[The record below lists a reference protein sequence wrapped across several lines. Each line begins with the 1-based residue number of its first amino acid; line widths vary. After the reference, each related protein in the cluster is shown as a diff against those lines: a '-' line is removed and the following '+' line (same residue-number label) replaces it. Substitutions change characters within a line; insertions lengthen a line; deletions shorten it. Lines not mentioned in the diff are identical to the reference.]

1 MQYPIYNLL
10 CWKPKINEW
19 KVKALA
25 CQFVVMRKLP
35 QWHKSHT
42 NKCFIKELRGK
53 MAQVIT
59 EEQKTLMIWL
69 AIDCVCVIASGC
81 LVPIHRN
88 QGQESWTIAWECV
101 CISGCCTSM
110 FTTNIKKNKK
120 KSLGTFMIVIGSQ
133 NCTYFILCGQFV
145 YWLYDQIYKLKELCG
160 GQTRFPTRII
170 IFISGNEPAA
180 SHWA

>member
-101 CISGCCTSM
+101 CISGCCTYM
-110 FTTNIKKNKK
+110 FTTNIKKNKIK
-120 KSLGTFMIVIGSQ
+120 IPGHLHDCYWFTKLYLLHFMWAIRVLIVWSNLQVKRAVRRPNAISNQ
-133 NCTYFILCGQFV
+133 NNHL
-145 YWLYDQIYKLKELCG
+145 
-160 GQTRFPTRII
+160 
-170 IFISGNEPAA
+170 
-180 SHWA
+180 H